1 MRCKYGT
8 GKLLGEGTYA
18 DIREAINMD
27 TGQVYACKIME
38 KRYMRDKW
46 EMVNNEIEVLNRLSN
61 DHPNIVTLHDYF
73 ESPNHLYLCFD
84 LCKGG
89 DLFSRI
95 SSKGPYPEAAA
106 ASLIHTILSAVQ
118 YIHDAG
124 IVHGDLKPE
133 NLLFRT
139 AADAAAHSGSDGI
152 VIADFGLSRLV
163 GENPRPIKSAS
174 GTLPYMAPETLRGA
188 HGKPVDIW
196 AMGVIT
202 YYILVGYP
210 AFHRSLPSSSSPSPS
225 SSSPSS
231 AQSQSRQSTEEHNAA
246 ITEEHKSAIL
256 ARDVRFPEEEWGG
269 FSHAARGFVEACLV
283 LEAGE
288 RPEAGELLRHSWLAS
303 IGRESPPNASR
314 TEEMD
319 LPPEVREVLDE
330 RLDGDRCED
339 DKTPTQKEIRRECDS
354 RDSSSSD
361 RHRTT
366 LPRQRTEPASL
377 ERALS

>member
-1 MRCKYGT
+1 MRCKYRT

-18 DIREAINMD
+18 DIREAMNMD

-38 KRYMRDKW
+38 KKYMRDKW

-139 AADAAAHSGSDGI
+139 AAADDDSGSDGNSI

-196 AMGVIT
+196 AMGVIA

-210 AFHRSLPSSSSPSPS
+210 AFHRSLPSSPS
-225 SSSPSS
+225 SSSSS
-231 AQSQSRQSTEEHNAA
+231 SSSQPQSHQSTEEHTAL
-246 ITEEHKSAIL
+246 ITEAHKSAIL

-283 LEAGE
+283 LEPGE
-288 RPEAGELLRHSWLAS
+288 RPGAGEVLRHSWLAS
-303 IGRESPPNASR
+303 IVQNSLSSKSAS
-314 TEEMD
+314 EEMD
-319 LPPEVREVLDE
+319 LPPAVREVLEE
-330 RLDGDRCED
+330 RLDGDGSEDEDED
-339 DKTPTQKEIRRECDS
+339 DKTPTQNEIRRE
-354 RDSSSSD
+354 
-361 RHRTT
+361 RTT
-366 LPRQRTEPASL
+366 LPRQRTEPAGL
-377 ERALS
+377 ERG